1 MAVGISVEFSS
12 HITRAFAVNV
22 GESRVQRAQ
31 NTLVNMGSSV
41 SLAKKYFCQ
50 IASIFPHF
58 KVLSGITLTK
68 FGGIV
73 VLAFAKSQIFN
84 IFYFRMYLG
93 IVLIGAA
100 HGLIFLPVLL
110 SYAGNFIKM
119 TQVFSFQI
127 GLHCG

>member
-1 MAVGISVEFSS
+1 MVKKIQKREIFGFDFEEWFFCHLLTRKFKSKNFS
-12 HITRAFAVNV
+12 FW
-22 GESRVQRAQ
+22 
-31 NTLVNMGSSV
+31 
-41 SLAKKYFCQ
+41 
-50 IASIFPHF
+50 IFLNHCDLF
-58 KVLSGITLTK
+58 FFFQVLSGITLTK

-110 SYAGNFIKM
+110 SYAGKQKKIRKKLLFNF
-119 TQVFSFQI
+119 F
-127 GLHCG
+127 LHTVTKSQFLS